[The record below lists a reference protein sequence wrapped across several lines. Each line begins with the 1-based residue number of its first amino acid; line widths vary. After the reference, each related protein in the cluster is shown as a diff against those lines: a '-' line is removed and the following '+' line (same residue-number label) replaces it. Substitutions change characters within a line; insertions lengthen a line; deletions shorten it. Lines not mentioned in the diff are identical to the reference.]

1 MRFNKIFWV
10 GTSRVGSVVWWQ
22 TNSFLSPALAGI
34 DALSAVENKI
44 PNVSDFDAEIKDN
57 KDKYLVKSDN
67 DKFTNNILD
76 AKITAK
82 KLVNETGFD

>member
-1 MRFNKIFWV
+1 M
-10 GTSRVGSVVWWQ
+10 WWQ

>member
-1 MRFNKIFWV
+1 M
-10 GTSRVGSVVWWQ
+10 WWQ

-57 KDKYLVKSDN
+57 NDKYLVKSDN

>member
-1 MRFNKIFWV
+1 M
-10 GTSRVGSVVWWQ
+10 
-22 TNSFLSPALAGI
+22 SPALAGI

-44 PNVSDFDAEIKDN
+44 TNVSDFDAEIKDN

>member
-1 MRFNKIFWV
+1 MS
-10 GTSRVGSVVWWQ
+10 T
-22 TNSFLSPALAGI
+22 ALDGI
-34 DALSAVENKI
+34 DAHSAVENKI

>member
-1 MRFNKIFWV
+1 M
-10 GTSRVGSVVWWQ
+10 
-22 TNSFLSPALAGI
+22 SPALAGI

-57 KDKYLVKSDN
+57 NDKYLVKSDN

>member
-1 MRFNKIFWV
+1 M
-10 GTSRVGSVVWWQ
+10 
-22 TNSFLSPALAGI
+22 SPALAGI

-44 PNVSDFDAEIKDN
+44 PNASDFDAEIKDN

>member
-1 MRFNKIFWV
+1 M
-10 GTSRVGSVVWWQ
+10 
-22 TNSFLSPALAGI
+22 SPALAGI

-67 DKFTNNILD
+67 DTFTNNILD

>member
-1 MRFNKIFWV
+1 M
-10 GTSRVGSVVWWQ
+10 
-22 TNSFLSPALAGI
+22 SPALAGI

>member
-1 MRFNKIFWV
+1 M
-10 GTSRVGSVVWWQ
+10 WWQ
-22 TNSFLSPALAGI
+22 TNSFSSPALAGI

-44 PNVSDFDAEIKDN
+44 LNVSDLVKNKTDFDAEIKDN